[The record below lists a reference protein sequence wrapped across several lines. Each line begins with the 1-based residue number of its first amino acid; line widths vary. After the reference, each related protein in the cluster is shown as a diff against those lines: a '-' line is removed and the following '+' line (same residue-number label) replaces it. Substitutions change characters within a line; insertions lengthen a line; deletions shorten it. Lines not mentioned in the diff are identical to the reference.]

1 MAEQSD
7 QDKESKGGLPG
18 LEWVLKHQGWFLVVA
33 IPTSF
38 LVTVAVIKYVV
49 IPLVEESLP
58 VKGTA
63 NNVGGFT
70 DTPVLSLALLVA
82 SITFAVTIWRGYQTY
97 EQIRKAREQIDE
109 AQKQFNQ
116 ARFQNALQMAT
127 ERENAG
133 RCISGLRVLEDMYED
148 LIFEDDKET
157 VHSVALYVLS
167 LPKPDEEG
175 DWVPISRSAR
185 QRALDILVSKEFL
198 SQDNLEKSDR
208 EKGSGRELP
217 VRDSMVE
224 KDLSRLHFVRRS
236 QKEDVEGRKIL
247 NLSKFSFRN
256 CLFYGANFSDVNFS
270 RADFRGCTLFAVNL
284 TRTNLIG
291 VKGLAQTY
299 TSFTYCLES
308 PQIRMNNAG
317 EECDESEA
325 VQIQS
330 WGNWKEY
337 VANYMQEEEDQQ
349 SSTYAIRHADEES
362 FIDLI
367 KAKAGRAWVYMKQLV
382 EEDEDFPPGV
392 TNPNQAL
399 QREGN

>member
-38 LVTVAVIKYVV
+38 LVTVAVIKYAV
-49 IPLVEESLP
+49 IPLVEESLA

-127 ERENAG
+127 EKENAG

-148 LIFEDDKET
+148 LIFEEDKET

-167 LPKPDEEG
+167 LPKPDKDG
-175 DWVPISRSAR
+175 KIKRVSLSAR
-185 QRALDILVSKEFL
+185 QRALDILVNKRFL
-198 SQDNLEKSDR
+198 SQEKLEKSNR
-208 EKGSGRELP
+208 ERGSGQELP
-217 VRDSMVE
+217 VRDSMIE
-224 KDLSRLHFVRRS
+224 KDLTRLYLARRS
-236 QKEDVEGRKIL
+236 KEEDSNGKKTL
-247 NLSKFSFRN
+247 NLSWFSFRG
-256 CLFYGANFSDVNFS
+256 CDFSCANLSNVNFNS
-270 RADFRGCTLFAVNL
+270 ADFTDAKLYG
-284 TRTNLIG
+284 TNLSDANLVNV
-291 VKGLAQTY
+291 VKLSDEYLYQWA
-299 TSFTYCLES
+299 YCLRTPITDEFG
-308 PQIRMNNAG
+308 PH
-317 EECDESEA
+317 EEPKKVKTWYE
-325 VQIQS
+325 
-330 WGNWKEY
+330 WKLLVSIYDKNDVDVEHGP
-337 VANYMQEEEDQQ
+337 
-349 SSTYAIRHADEES
+349 IKLDEEMW
-362 FIDLI
+362 D
-367 KAKAGRAWVYMKQLV
+367 YMKRLV
-382 EEDEDFPPGV
+382 QEDATFPPGV
-392 TNPNQAL
+392 NEPI
-399 QREGN
+399 